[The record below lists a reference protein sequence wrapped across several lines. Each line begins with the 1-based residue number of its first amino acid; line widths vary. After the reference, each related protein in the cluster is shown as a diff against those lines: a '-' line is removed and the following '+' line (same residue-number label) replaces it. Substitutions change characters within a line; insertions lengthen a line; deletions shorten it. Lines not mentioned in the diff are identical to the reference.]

1 LLKKERFLKIIS
13 ELDRNDIVTVNELT
27 SLLDVSDMTIRRD
40 LEELSESGK
49 LIRIHGGAQ
58 KVNVSPLEEASHL
71 EKREVHIKEKQE
83 IARLAA
89 NEIRDFDTIFVGP
102 GTTLELIA
110 PYIKNVNSLRIVT
123 ISIPIFESFKNA
135 DVQCELIL
143 AGGIYRSRSG
153 TLIGALASNA
163 VSGLKFDKAFVGVNG
178 IQNSQLMTA
187 NTEEGRIQ
195 SVALNNSQ
203 TKYIVADKYKLNRND
218 FYTFYSLDDI
228 DYLITNKSASYE
240 TIDYYQQYVRV
251 INDNRRN

>member
-1 LLKKERFLKIIS
+1 MLKKERFLKILS
-13 ELDRNDIVTVNELT
+13 ELDKNDIVTVNDLT
-27 SLLDVSDMTIRRD
+27 TLLDCSDMTIRRD

-58 KVNVSPLEEASHL
+58 KISVSPLEEASHI

-83 IARLAA
+83 IAKLAA
-89 NEIRDFDTIFVGP
+89 NKIDNFDTIFIGP

-110 PYIKNVNSLRIVT
+110 QNIKNINSLRVVT
-123 ISIPIFESFKNA
+123 ISIPVFESFKNS
-135 DVQCELIL
+135 DLNCELIL

-178 IQNSQLMTA
+178 IQNSQIMTA

-203 TKYIVADKYKLNRND
+203 KKYIVADKYKLNRND

-228 DYLITNKSASYE
+228 DYLITNKSTSKE
-240 TIDYYQQYVRV
+240 TIDYYQQYVRL
-251 INDNRRN
+251 ITN

>member
-1 LLKKERFLKIIS
+1 MLKKERFLKILS
-13 ELDRNDIVTVNELT
+13 ELDKNDIVTVNDLT
-27 SLLDVSDMTIRRD
+27 TLLDCSDMTIRRD

-58 KVNVSPLEEASHL
+58 KISVSPLEEASHV

-83 IARLAA
+83 IAKSAA
-89 NEIRDFDTIFVGP
+89 NEIENFDTIFIGP

-110 PYIKNVNSLRIVT
+110 QNIKNINSLRVVT
-123 ISIPIFESFKNA
+123 ISIPVFESFKNS
-135 DVQCELIL
+135 DLNCELIL

-178 IQNSQLMTA
+178 IQNSQIMTA

-228 DYLITNKSASYE
+228 DYLVTNKSTSKE
-240 TIDYYQQYVRV
+240 TIDYYQQYVRL
-251 INDNRRN
+251 ITN

>member
-1 LLKKERFLKIIS
+1 MLKKERFLKILS
-13 ELDRNDIVTVNELT
+13 ELDKNDIVTVNDLT
-27 SLLDVSDMTIRRD
+27 TLLNCSDMTIRRD

-58 KVNVSPLEEASHL
+58 KVSVSPLEEASHV
-71 EKREVHIKEKQE
+71 EKRQVHIKEKQE
-83 IARLAA
+83 IAKLAA
-89 NEIRDFDTIFVGP
+89 NQIENFDTIFIGP

-110 PYIKNVNSLRIVT
+110 QNITKDINSLRVVT
-123 ISIPIFESFKNA
+123 ISIPVFESFKNS
-135 DVQCELIL
+135 DLNCELIL

-178 IQNSQLMTA
+178 IQNSQIMTA

-203 TKYIVADKYKLNRND
+203 TKYIVTDKYKLNRND
-218 FYTFYSLDDI
+218 FYTFYSLDDV
-228 DYLITNKSASYE
+228 DYLVTNKSTSKE
-240 TIDYYQQYVRV
+240 TIDYYQQYVRL
-251 INDNRRN
+251 ITK

>member
-1 LLKKERFLKIIS
+1 MLKKERFLKILS
-13 ELDRNDIVTVNELT
+13 ELDKNDIVTVNDLT
-27 SLLDVSDMTIRRD
+27 TLLDCSDMTIRRD

-58 KVNVSPLEEASHL
+58 KISVSPLEEASHI

-83 IARLAA
+83 IAKLAA
-89 NEIRDFDTIFVGP
+89 NRIDNFDTIFIGP

-110 PYIKNVNSLRIVT
+110 QNIKNINSLRVVT
-123 ISIPIFESFKNA
+123 ISIPVFESFKNS
-135 DVQCELIL
+135 DLNCELIL

-178 IQNSQLMTA
+178 IQNSQIMTA

-203 TKYIVADKYKLNRND
+203 KKYIVADKYKLNRND

-228 DYLITNKSASYE
+228 DYLITNKSTSKE
-240 TIDYYQQYVRV
+240 TIDYYQQYVRL
-251 INDNRRN
+251 ITN